1 MTIIGHCYNLD
12 ATSSGQDILRESF
25 SFDLPVSSSCELLLF
40 KPGLFVSST
49 SCELLLFV
57 STSWEALL
65 LIPANNSFPKADLFL
80 LVDGS
85 DAELLK
91 RRFLLR
97 GLVPLPEGG
106 GIFYRL
112 EI

>member
-1 MTIIGHCYNLD
+1 M
-12 ATSSGQDILRESF
+12 
-25 SFDLPVSSSCELLLF
+25 
-40 KPGLFVSST
+40 
-49 SCELLLFV
+49 

-91 RRFLLR
+91 RLFLLR

-106 GIFYRL
+106 MASFTDWRFEEQPKKGVYVSFMFAIGVSCRIKGEFWTHIFL
-112 EI
+112 S